1 MSETSKPTPKEITT
15 QMAVA
20 SMLVA
25 LTDVLL
31 TIQDLPPQV
40 ELQLLT
46 LRRSGNDSGEIYR
59 EALKLSA
66 ICETAKRD
74 IGR

>member
-1 MSETSKPTPKEITT
+1 MMTMKPPPKEITT

-20 SMLVA
+20 SVLVA

-31 TIQDLPPQV
+31 TIRETQAEIEQ
-40 ELQLLT
+40 QLKV
-46 LRRSGNDSGEIYR
+46 LRECSGSADDIYR
-59 EALKLSA
+59 EARKLSA